1 MKEKERNVK
10 PNQAARC
17 LRRGRRLN
25 GLGFPADADCRLP
38 VVTITGGGWVKVE
51 HHTGLLQLTET
62 KVRLCSRMGLICI
75 EGSGLAAADMEGD
88 VIMLDGRIKSVTFE

>member
-38 VVTITGGGWVKVE
+38 VVTITGGGWVKAE

-62 KVRLCSRMGLICI
+62 RVRLCSRIGLITI
-75 EGSGLAAADMEGD
+75 EGEGLAAADMDGDSITLEGR
-88 VIMLDGRIKSVTFE
+88 VRSVTFE